1 MNKLSILTLT
11 ALLLAPL
18 AALHAD
24 EAAPRRPKH
33 ILWLMA
39 DQYIYDAFNFA
50 GDRHVPTPN
59 LDKLASQ
66 GTYLRQTYCQFP
78 LCTPSRTSF
87 TLGRYAHS
95 TGVYQNG
102 VVAPR
107 DVMSFAQV
115 LRRNGFITQVLGKLH
130 ITGRDDLDWNN
141 PEAQF
146 KQTPKQR
153 RKVLNAK
160 SGIFSG
166 PLSDLEDWVWKDEM
180 IAFLKKHAHE
190 RWFLECSFIVP
201 HPPWVAPQQCWDRV
215 NRALVEQTLRDIN
228 QRYPATKK
236 TGSAK
241 AAVPYVLDSIQA
253 YYGNVSLVDVM
264 VGEILSTLDQL
275 GLRED
280 TLVIFTSDHGEMLYR
295 HRSWGKES
303 FFDPS
308 VRVPLIVAWPGV
320 LPQGRTSE
328 ALVQMI
334 DLYPTLL
341 DVLGLEIPKSA
352 QGKSLLPLLQGKTEK
367 HWDEV
372 YSELEGGKVMQFD
385 GRYKWID
392 NGAGAPE
399 LYDMQNDPWE
409 VRNLA
414 ALPEFREKTEAKV
427 KELRQW
433 RATDVAPQTPV
444 GRSRKSAR
452 LKTE

>member
-1 MNKLSILTLT
+1 MKTTIIILA
-11 ALLLAPL
+11 ALLLPPL
-18 AALHAD
+18 TALHAD

-33 ILWLMA
+33 IIWLMA
-39 DQYIYDAFNFA
+39 DQYIHDAFNFA
-50 GDRHVPTPN
+50 GDRHAPTPN

-66 GTYLRQTYCQFP
+66 GTYLKQTYCQFP
-78 LCTPSRTSF
+78 LCTPSRVSF

-107 DVMSFAQV
+107 DVTSFAEV

-130 ITGRDDLDWNN
+130 IAGRDDLDWDN
-141 PEAQF
+141 PEEQF
-146 KQTPKQR
+146 KQHPKQR
-153 RKVLNAK
+153 KQLLDAK
-160 SGIFSG
+160 SGVFNG
-166 PLSDLEDWVWKDEM
+166 PLLDLQDWVWKDEM
-180 IAFLKKHAHE
+180 IAFLKKHAQE

-201 HPPWVAPQQCWDRV
+201 HPPWVAPKECWDRV

-228 QRYPATKK
+228 QRYPVTKK
-236 TGSAK
+236 AGGQK
-241 AAVPYVLDSIQA
+241 AAEQYVLDSMQA
-253 YYGNVSLVDVM
+253 YYGNVNLVDVM
-264 VGEILSTLDQL
+264 VGEILTTLDKL

-280 TLVIFTSDHGEMLYR
+280 TLVIFTSDHGEMLYQ
-295 HRSWGKES
+295 HRAWGKQS

-308 VRVPLIVAWPGV
+308 VRVPLIISWPGV
-320 LPQGRTSE
+320 LPQGKTSDG
-328 ALVQMI
+328 LVQMI

-367 HWDEV
+367 QWDVV

-392 NGAGAPE
+392 NGTGAPE
-399 LYDMQNDPWE
+399 LYDMKNDPWE
-409 VRNLA
+409 LRDLA
-414 ALPEFREKTEAKV
+414 SVPEFRERMEAKV

-433 RATDVAPQTPV
+433 RETDVAPQTPV
-444 GRSRKSAR
+444 GGSRKSAR